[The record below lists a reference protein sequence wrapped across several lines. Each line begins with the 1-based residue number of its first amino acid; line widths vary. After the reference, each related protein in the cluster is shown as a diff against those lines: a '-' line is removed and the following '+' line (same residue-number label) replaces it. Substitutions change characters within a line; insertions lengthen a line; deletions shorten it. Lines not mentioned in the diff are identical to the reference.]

1 MSGDSKH
8 RRQTPIDMASSDS
21 TLCNDLPKLI
31 AQSCR
36 HLEAISDAER
46 RQNCRNSFRSSAPG
60 DTVSVTGCKCCRQRH
75 CQKVNQAVGGKSLI
89 GVDYEQNNLSI
100 SSFGFPPEIVLET
113 DDLLL
118 QIMQRALE
126 CSNEDDETHSTK
138 TSTAVS
144 NKTEVI

>member
-1 MSGDSKH
+1 MSGDNKH
-8 RRQTPIDMASSDS
+8 KRPSIDMASSDS
-21 TLCNDLPKLI
+21 TLCNDLSKLI

-60 DTVSVTGCKCCRQRH
+60 DTVSVKCKCCRQRH
-75 CQKVNQAVGGKSLI
+75 CQKVNQAVDGSSLV
-89 GVDYEQNNLSI
+89 GVDCEQNKMSI
-100 SSFGFPPEIVLET
+100 SSFGSPPENILAT

-126 CSNEDDETHSTK
+126 SANEYDATHSSK